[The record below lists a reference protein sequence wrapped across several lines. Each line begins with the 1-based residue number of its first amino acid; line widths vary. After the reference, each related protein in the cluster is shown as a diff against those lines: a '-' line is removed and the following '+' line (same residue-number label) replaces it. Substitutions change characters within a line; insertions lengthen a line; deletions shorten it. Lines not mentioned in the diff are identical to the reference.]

1 MVQHCDGHFASKMNK
16 VTAVWAV
23 STLRKTVG
31 TEVKNILTVYGN
43 LIPNVIDSAAL
54 LTYLKS
60 TYRRTLE
67 PHRVS
72 AYAPL
77 YSPRLDPVNNISA
90 NQG

>member
-1 MVQHCDGHFASKMNK
+1 MNK
-16 VTAVWAV
+16 VTAVL
-23 STLRKTVG
+23 TLRKTAG
-31 TEVKNILTVYGN
+31 TEVKNILTAIVVYGN

-60 TYRRTLE
+60 TDRRTLE

-72 AYAPL
+72 VYA
-77 YSPRLDPVNNISA
+77 PRLDPVDNISA

>member
-1 MVQHCDGHFASKMNK
+1 MNK
-16 VTAVWAV
+16 VTAV
-23 STLRKTVG
+23 STLRKTAG
-31 TEVKNILTVYGN
+31 TKVKNILTAVVVYGN

-60 TYRRTLE
+60 TDRRILE

-72 AYAPL
+72 GYAPL
-77 YSPRLDPVNNISA
+77 YSSRLDPVDNISA

>member
-1 MVQHCDGHFASKMNK
+1 MNK

-23 STLRKTVG
+23 STLRKTAG
-31 TEVKNILTVYGN
+31 TEVKNILTAVVVYGN

-60 TYRRTLE
+60 TNRRTLE

-77 YSPRLDPVNNISA
+77 YSPWLDPVDNISA
-90 NQG
+90 DQG